1 MHPSGGFKE
10 PVWQNERSE
19 NMEKININGT
29 VYVPEASVRVMA
41 PDLDGMEYCMVRT
54 YSAGV
59 FAGYIESRNGKEAV
73 LRNARRIWYWDGA
86 ASLSEL
92 ATRGTSKPEN
102 CKFPV
107 AVDKVILTEVIE
119 IIPITAEAKASIDG
133 VEMWTK

>member
-1 MHPSGGFKE
+1 
-10 PVWQNERSE
+10 
-19 NMEKININGT
+19 MEKINIKKININGT

-54 YSAGV
+54 FSAGV
-59 FAGYIESRNGKEAV
+59 FAGYLESRNGKEAV
-73 LRNARRIWYWDGA
+73 LRNARRIWYWEGA

-133 VEMWTK
+133 VPVWTK